1 LYWAIWS
8 RQTQISKGGSIWQT
22 ELSKGSIGQFGFSKL
37 NCQKKDQGQTAL
49 SKGRIWQ
56 FDLSKFNCQKKNQ
69 FGKVNCQKDVLL
81 GNVTLSNLIVKRI
94 DLANSMFKMI
104 CWAIRFWQ
112 IESLS
117 KGLIWQTV
125 LLSKGRIWQFDS
137 GKLNHCQK
145 DWFQQTECSKGSIG
159 QFDYGRFCKLYYCPK
174 EGSLI
179 WQLHSRKLNCHKDW
193 FGKLYYCLKE
203 GLAIWFWQTELSK
216 GLVWQI

>member
-1 LYWAIWS
+1 M
-8 RQTQISKGGSIWQT
+8 
-22 ELSKGSIGQFGFSKL
+22 SKGSIGQFGFSKL

-94 DLANSMFKMI
+94 DLANSM
-104 CWAIRFWQ
+104 
-112 IESLS
+112 
-117 KGLIWQTV
+117 
-125 LLSKGRIWQFDS
+125 LSKGRIWQFDS

-145 DWFQQTECSKGSIG
+145 DWFQQTECSKGSFG